1 MRLTKHHGLGND
13 FLVLLDAD
21 GSRSLSPD
29 QVRALC
35 DRHRGVGADGLIRAT
50 RPGDAVNVGIV
61 AIMELTNADGSRAEM
76 SGNGI
81 RCLAQ
86 ALVAAEWAP
95 GPALPISTDA
105 GLRTVTVHDP
115 FDSVTQVSS
124 VEMGP
129 ARVVG
134 DAPEWA
140 GGPFRRALLVD
151 MGNPHLVVELAPGH
165 EQATA
170 ADTGDVRL
178 VELGERVNAKLPD
191 GANVHLLAPDGDGSD
206 GTAGVAI
213 RTYERGV
220 GPTLAC
226 GTGAC
231 ASAAAA
237 LAWGL
242 AGDRVP
248 VRQPGG
254 PAEVTLGGTAVVLR
268 GPATFVA
275 TVDVPEPVGA
285 AGSTGS
291 AGSTGAAR

>member
-13 FLVLLDAD
+13 FLVLLDDD
-21 GSRSLSPD
+21 GSRSLSAD

-50 RPGDAVNVGIV
+50 RPGEAVAVGIV
-61 AIMELTNADGSRAEM
+61 AIMELINADGSRAEM

-86 ALVAAEWAP
+86 ALVAAGWAS

-115 FDSVTQVSS
+115 VDALDARTQVSS

-134 DAPEWA
+134 DAPEWS

-165 EQATA
+165 EQAAA
-170 ADTGDVRL
+170 ADTGEVRL

-191 GANVHLLAPDGDGSD
+191 GANVHLLAHDGDGGD
-206 GTAGVAI
+206 GIVI

-237 LAWGL
+237 RAWGL
-242 AGDRVP
+242 AADRVP

-254 PAEVTLGGTAVVLR
+254 SAEVTLGASVVLQ
-268 GPATFVA
+268 GPATLVA
-275 TVDVPEPVGA
+275 TIEVPDVADVTGA
-285 AGSTGS
+285 AG
-291 AGSTGAAR
+291 

>member
-21 GSRSLSPD
+21 GSHSLTPE

-50 RPGDAVNVGIV
+50 RPGEAVAVGIV

-86 ALVAAEWAP
+86 ALVAAGWAP

-105 GLRTVTVHDP
+105 GLRTVTVHDQV
-115 FDSVTQVSS
+115 DAVTQVSS

-165 EQATA
+165 EQALA
-170 ADTGDVRL
+170 GDTGDVRL

-206 GTAGVAI
+206 GIVI

-242 AGDRVP
+242 AGTRVP

-254 PAEVTLGGTAVVLR
+254 SAEVTLGATVVLR
-268 GPATFVA
+268 GPATLVA
-275 TVDVPEPVGA
+275 TIDVPGPGGV
-285 AGSTGS
+285 AG
-291 AGSTGAAR
+291 